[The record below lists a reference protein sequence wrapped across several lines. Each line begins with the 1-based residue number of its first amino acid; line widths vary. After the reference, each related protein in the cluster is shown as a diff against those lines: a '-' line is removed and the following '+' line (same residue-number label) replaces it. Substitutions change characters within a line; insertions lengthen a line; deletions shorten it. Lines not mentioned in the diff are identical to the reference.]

1 LRYIKRHRRSLYTEL
16 LMSGKLKNYLADFD
30 AEAEEMFSRLVKQMA
45 EKREITERL
54 KVTDQ
59 MRWVQE
65 MNNIRNTAAEIVNTD
80 LIYS

>member
-1 LRYIKRHRRSLYTEL
+1 
-16 LMSGKLKNYLADFD
+16 MSGKLKNYLADFD
-30 AEAEEMFSRLVKQMA
+30 VEAEEMFSRLVKQMA

-65 MNNIRNTAAEIVNTD
+65 MNNVRNTAAEIVYTE